1 MNMDLAESLQN
12 FHITSPQKK
21 NQLMSNG
28 VSIDF
33 NNSDDFVV
41 DETQDDVDD
50 ASNQNSESKKYDFKQ
65 YRENEIPLPQQ
76 FGSFFSKMDE
86 WSVNYGTVKAL
97 KNNENKNEGPNDSS
111 KINRKDETSQA
122 QWKNY
127 LLKPRTTKHQ
137 SPKDASDLIVT
148 ASLSDLSLIPPD
160 TFKKKEK
167 NEYSSVSQETDPA
180 KEAKSVFNN
189 VLRHQRSNYFKDNS
203 DSVAQNTAHFNDT
216 RSNFQEI
223 DRRDSDSD
231 SSSNSVTDS
240 NKFDT
245 TSDLESD
252 TASVLNTSAINS
264 PSPKPRIVTNTRQL
278 PLITPEDAGLV
289 FDHETGLWDKQR
301 IAVVTDSSAADNTTS
316 SFTIEENQSDHKST
330 KNTNNNDRSLKHLN
344 ENILSTQNKGSQI
357 GSSNNNT
364 IPGENKTEKQV
375 DENHDNNDNNDVS
388 TSVVTDDTPLST
400 PRFNRQ
406 LYQKNNI
413 KATTTRQPSSSLHR
427 ELSNSNLNADSS
439 NVDITNISRMDTSY
453 DLTKREIVSR
463 LLEIE
468 PNPIKWKNLFEVDL
482 SNQTIKDS
490 CIGIDELLPALV
502 NLNIANNELISL
514 QGIPKQIQ
522 SLNISNNRLRSQ
534 LLQFQD
540 LPHLEELD
548 ISNNNLSSLQDLRL
562 VSSLSHL
569 RYLDVSNC
577 GIVSL
582 IGLPAVAKLDTLIAR
597 DNRLIGSIDFKQLC
611 EVSPI
616 PWRSLTKLDLSNNKI
631 TNLKNLHYLTKL
643 RVLILDGNSIERL
656 HSDIHADETNDK
668 YRTGNPSLRYLSIRN
683 GRVSVNSFSGF
694 PNLRILRV
702 SVPADYGNDD
712 ANSNENAHGIGSEQ
726 RRHNVK
732 NDQIPESSLSK
743 RYPLPF
749 PLESLEIIG
758 MPPSSPKSQ
767 TISLSQPQAS
777 QKRIFGVSTNVDP
790 NAVRPNN
797 KDSDVLIDSSPWES
811 VIFPSQL
818 REVTLRCLNL
828 TRVPQTLTNN
838 TALYSLDVSGN
849 KIYSAQMLLPS
860 LPQNLLRLNI
870 LQNPVLELVAI
881 PTYTSSSTKTNL
893 DTAGKS
899 ETENNLAVQDSGS
912 RHRDLQRLLLHWCPA
927 LVESDL
933 NVEG

>member
-1 MNMDLAESLQN
+1 
-12 FHITSPQKK
+12 
-21 NQLMSNG
+21 
-28 VSIDF
+28 
-33 NNSDDFVV
+33 
-41 DETQDDVDD
+41 
-50 ASNQNSESKKYDFKQ
+50 
-65 YRENEIPLPQQ
+65 
-76 FGSFFSKMDE
+76 MDE
-86 WSVNYGTVKAL
+86 NY
-97 KNNENKNEGPNDSS
+97 
-111 KINRKDETSQA
+111 
-122 QWKNY
+122 
-127 LLKPRTTKHQ
+127 
-137 SPKDASDLIVT
+137 
-148 ASLSDLSLIPPD
+148 
-160 TFKKKEK
+160 
-167 NEYSSVSQETDPA
+167 
-180 KEAKSVFNN
+180 
-189 VLRHQRSNYFKDNS
+189 
-203 DSVAQNTAHFNDT
+203 
-216 RSNFQEI
+216 
-223 DRRDSDSD
+223 
-231 SSSNSVTDS
+231 
-240 NKFDT
+240 
-245 TSDLESD
+245 
-252 TASVLNTSAINS
+252 
-264 PSPKPRIVTNTRQL
+264 
-278 PLITPEDAGLV
+278 
-289 FDHETGLWDKQR
+289 
-301 IAVVTDSSAADNTTS
+301 
-316 SFTIEENQSDHKST
+316 
-330 KNTNNNDRSLKHLN
+330 
-344 ENILSTQNKGSQI
+344 
-357 GSSNNNT
+357 
-364 IPGENKTEKQV
+364 
-375 DENHDNNDNNDVS
+375 DNNDNNDVS
-388 TSVVTDDTPLST
+388 TSIVTDDTPLST

-534 LLQFQD
+534 WLQFQD

-668 YRTGNPSLRYLSIRN
+668 YRAGNPSLRYLSIRN

-712 ANSNENAHGIGSEQ
+712 ANSKENTHGIGSEQ

-767 TISLSQPQAS
+767 TLSSSQPQAS

-828 TRVPQTLTNN
+828 TRVPETLTNN